1 MPQVRVIGA
10 DGEQLGILHPR
21 EAVRQAR
28 ELGLDLVEVAPNADP
43 PVCRIIDFGKYQYE
57 AKKKAHE
64 AKKNQVVIVVKEIKF
79 RPATD
84 DHDYD
89 YRIKHSRDWLNE
101 GNKVRATIF
110 FRGREMSHRDLG
122 YKILERVKKDLSDIG
137 DVEVMPKMEG
147 NQLFI
152 IIAPKRQK
160 VVVKA
165 EPKPKPAAAAPKEVV
180 SAATE
185 VAPTPTEE
193 ATPKPAP
200 PTEVAIVPADS

>member
-1 MPQVRVIGA
+1 MRVIGA

-21 EAVRQAR
+21 DAVRMAR

-64 AKKNQVVIVVKEIKF
+64 AKKNQVVITVKEIKF

-89 YRIKHSRDWLNE
+89 YRLKHSREWLND

-110 FRGREMSHRDLG
+110 FRGREMSHRELG
-122 YKILERVKKDLSDIG
+122 YKILEKVKKDLSDIG

-160 VVVKA
+160 IVAKA
-165 EPKPKPAAAAPKEVV
+165 EPKPKPVV
-180 SAATE
+180 PPQE
-185 VAPTPTEE
+185 
-193 ATPKPAP
+193 PAK
-200 PTEVAIVPADS
+200 VPETS